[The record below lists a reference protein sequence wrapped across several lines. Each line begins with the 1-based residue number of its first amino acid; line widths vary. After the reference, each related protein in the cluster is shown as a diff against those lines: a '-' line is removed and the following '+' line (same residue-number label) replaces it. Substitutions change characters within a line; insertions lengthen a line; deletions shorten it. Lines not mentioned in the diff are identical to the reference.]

1 MLQKID
7 KLGKVAITVD
17 ENDWIIT
24 KAYDRLHVVY
34 CAEHGISYLSRIPV
48 PKGTSIT
55 NRKYWVPLGRE
66 NATVTI
72 GTFTVLGSTSD
83 LPLTE
88 ASYDGPYLIDGVAYF
103 WVGTDG
109 DTLSGKYQS
118 VTIKGETG
126 ATGSTGTQG
135 PAGPQ
140 GEAGDSAYVV
150 AMKEKYGQNSN
161 ISEWDTKSAW
171 LASLKGEQGE
181 KGDSLTFDQLTERQ
195 KAELKGQKGDKGDAG
210 DSAYEVAM
218 HQLYPDTDVWPPIS
232 EWLDSLVGPRGLQ
245 GLPGRDGTPGKRGDV
260 MQNIVYNE
268 ETNQFEFTVRNYD
281 GSGAQVSRL
290 ITYYV
295 QMPEGFGQGGG
306 PGQTIYVREEV
317 LQLNV
322 GTLAQA
328 IAYASQTENKN
339 TYFQWLLVDTDEIEE
354 NGETVTVQVR
364 KVLWHIPHGTSG
376 EYIDAIG
383 SVIATV
389 TYSDSNISQETQ
401 E

>member
-7 KLGKVAITVD
+7 KLGKVAITAD

-34 CAEHGISYLSRIPV
+34 CAEHCISYLSRIPV

-109 DTLSGKYQS
+109 DILSGKYQS

-126 ATGSTGTQG
+126 ATGSTGPQG

-140 GEAGDSAYVV
+140 GEAGDSAYTV

-161 ISEWDTKSAW
+161 ISEWDSKTVW
-171 LASLKGEQGE
+171 LASLKGEKGD

-195 KAELKGQKGDKGDAG
+195 KAELKGQKGDKGDDG
-210 DSAYEVAM
+210 DSAYHVAM
-218 HQLYPDTDVWPPIS
+218 QALYPDSDNWPPIS
-232 EWLDSLVGPRGLQ
+232 DWLESLVGPQ
-245 GLPGRDGTPGKRGDV
+245 GPAGPSGRDGLQGKRGDV
-260 MQNIVYNE
+260 MQNITYND
-268 ETNQFEFTVRNYD
+268 ETNQFEFTVRTYD
-281 GSGAQVSRL
+281 IIGTQLSRL
-290 ITYYV
+290 VTYYV

-306 PGQTIYVREEV
+306 QGETVYVREQV
-317 LQLNV
+317 LDLNV
-322 GTLAQA
+322 GTLDDAK
-328 IAYASQTENKN
+328 AYAVDTENRN
-339 TYFQWLLVDTDEIEE
+339 TYYQWLLVDTTTIEE
-354 NGETVTVQVR
+354 NGEQVTVPVR
-364 KVLWHIPHGTSG
+364 KVLWHIPHSSYY

-383 SVIATV
+383 TIIVSENFEGQQV
-389 TYSDSNISQETQ
+389 SPQQ
-401 E
+401 